1 MTKHKHKKKKNFQN
15 WLIPGMVIALLL
27 TGVLFLVKVFLAP
40 DRVHRQDHVAVTLLK
55 PPPPPEQKE
64 KPPEP
69 EQPKEQPKENI
80 IAPNEAPQQN
90 QDQNDDSPPPGA
102 DLGVDAEGGSGG
114 DSFGLV
120 GKKGGRAI
128 TLGGGGGKG
137 GLSGYSLMAKYGW
150 YTAKL
155 QDEIKQLM
163 RKRLDQ
169 NGGVPKGKYQATVHI
184 VLDPQGAVLNYR
196 IVASSGNDKID
207 EAISL
212 SLPGMRVS
220 QPPPE
225 GMPRSMTVRVSSHG

>member
-1 MTKHKHKKKKNFQN
+1 MTKHKHKKKGGFLN

-27 TGVLFLVKVFLAP
+27 TGILFLVKVFLAP
-40 DRVHRQDHVAVTLLK
+40 DTGHRKELYSVTLLK

-69 EQPKEQPKENI
+69 EPPKEQPKENI
-80 IAPNEAPQQN
+80 ITPNEAQQQ

-102 DLGVDAEGGSGG
+102 DLGVDAEGGAGG

-128 TLGGGGGKG
+128 TLGGGGGNG
-137 GLSGYSLMAKYGW
+137 GVSRLSLLTKYGW
-150 YTAKL
+150 YTSKL
-155 QDEIKQLM
+155 QDELKQLM

-169 NGGVPKGKYQATVHI
+169 NGGTPKGKYQATVHI

-196 IVASSGNDKID
+196 IVTSSGNDKID
-207 EAISL
+207 EAIKL

-225 GMPRSMTVRVSSHG
+225 GMPRSMTMRVISQG

>member
-1 MTKHKHKKKKNFQN
+1 MTKHKKKGSFQN
-15 WLIPGMVIALLL
+15 WLVPGMVIAVLL
-27 TGVLFLVKVFLAP
+27 TGILFLVKVFLAP
-40 DRVHRQDHVAVTLLK
+40 DSGHRKNQVAVTLLK

-69 EQPKEQPKENI
+69 EPPKEQPKENI
-80 IAPNEAPQQN
+80 VTPNEAQQQ

-102 DLGVDAEGGSGG
+102 DLGVDADAAGSGG
-114 DSFGLV
+114 DGFGLV
-120 GKKGGRAI
+120 AKKGGRAI
-128 TLGGGGGKG
+128 TLGGGGGG
-137 GLSGYSLMAKYGW
+137 NGVSRLSLLTKYGW
-150 YTAKL
+150 YTSKL
-155 QDEIKQLM
+155 TDEIKQQM

-184 VLDPQGAVLNYR
+184 VLDPQGEVLNYR

-207 EAISL
+207 EAIKL

-225 GMPRSMTVRVSSHG
+225 GMPRSMTVRVSSQG

>member
-1 MTKHKHKKKKNFQN
+1 MSKHKKKGNFQN

-27 TGVLFLVKVFLAP
+27 TGVLFLVKVFLSP
-40 DRVHRQDHVAVTLLK
+40 DSSHKKELFAVTLIK

-69 EQPKEQPKENI
+69 EPPKEQPKENI
-80 IAPNEAPQQN
+80 IAPDEAQQQ

-120 GKKGGRAI
+120 GKKGGRGI
-128 TLGGGGGKG
+128 TLGGGGGNG
-137 GLSGYSLMAKYGW
+137 GSRLSLLTKYGW
-150 YTAKL
+150 YTSKI
-155 QDEIKQLM
+155 QDELKQLM

-169 NGGVPKGKYQATVHI
+169 NGGTPKGKYKALVHI

-196 IVASSGNDKID
+196 IVDSSGNDKID
-207 EAISL
+207 EAIKL

-225 GMPRSMTVRVSSHG
+225 GMPRSMTLRVSSQG

>member
-1 MTKHKHKKKKNFQN
+1 MTKHKHKKKGGFLN

-27 TGVLFLVKVFLAP
+27 TGILFLVKIFLAP
-40 DRVHRQDHVAVTLLK
+40 DTGHRKDLVAVTLLK

-80 IAPNEAPQQN
+80 VTPNEAQQP

-102 DLGVDAEGGSGG
+102 DLGVDAEGGAGG

-128 TLGGGGGKG
+128 TLGGGGGG
-137 GLSGYSLMAKYGW
+137 GGASRLSLLTKYGW
-150 YTAKL
+150 YTSKI
-155 QDEIKQLM
+155 QDELKQQM

-169 NGGVPKGKYQATVHI
+169 NGGTPKGKYQATVHI
-184 VLDPQGAVLNYR
+184 VLDPQGVVLDYR

-207 EAISL
+207 EAIKL

-225 GMPRSMTVRVSSHG
+225 GMPRSMTMRVTSHG

>member
-1 MTKHKHKKKKNFQN
+1 MTKHKHKKKDSFQN

-27 TGVLFLVKVFLAP
+27 TGIVLLVKVFLAP
-40 DRVHRQDHVAVTLLK
+40 DSVHRKDLYSVTLLK

-69 EQPKEQPKENI
+69 EPPKEQPKENI
-80 IAPNEAPQQN
+80 IAPNEAQQQ

-102 DLGVDAEGGSGG
+102 DLGVDADASGAGG
-114 DSFGLV
+114 DSFGLLA
-120 GKKGGRAI
+120 KKGGRAI
-128 TLGGGGGKG
+128 TLGGGGAG
-137 GLSGYSLMAKYGW
+137 GGVNRLSLLTKYGW
-150 YTAKL
+150 YTSKL
-155 QDEIKQLM
+155 QDEIKQQM
-163 RKRLDQ
+163 RKRLDK

-184 VLDPQGAVLNYR
+184 VLDPQGEVLNYR

-207 EAISL
+207 EAIKL

-225 GMPRSMTVRVSSHG
+225 GMPRSMTVRVSSQG

>member
-1 MTKHKHKKKKNFQN
+1 MTKHKKKKSGILN

-27 TGVLFLVKVFLAP
+27 TGILFLVKVFLAP
-40 DRVHRQDHVAVTLLK
+40 DSVRRKDLVAVTLLK

-69 EQPKEQPKENI
+69 EPPKEQPKENI
-80 IAPNEAPQQN
+80 VTPNDTPQQQ

-102 DLGVDAEGGSGG
+102 DLGVDAEGGAGG
-114 DSFGLV
+114 DNFGLV

-128 TLGGGGGKG
+128 TLGGGGGG
-137 GLSGYSLMAKYGW
+137 SGVSRLSLLAKYGW
-150 YTAKL
+150 YTSKI
-155 QDEIKQLM
+155 QDEIKQQM

-169 NGGVPKGKYQATVHI
+169 NGGAPKGKYQATVHI
-184 VLDPQGAVLNYR
+184 VLDPQGAILNYR

-207 EAISL
+207 EAIKL

-225 GMPRSMTVRVSSHG
+225 GMPRSMTVRVSSQG

>member
-1 MTKHKHKKKKNFQN
+1 MTKHKHKKKGGFLN

-27 TGVLFLVKVFLAP
+27 TGILFLVKIFLAP
-40 DRVHRQDHVAVTLLK
+40 DTGHRKDLVAVTLLK

-69 EQPKEQPKENI
+69 EPPKEQPKEI
-80 IAPNEAPQQN
+80 VTPTEAQQQ

-102 DLGVDAEGGSGG
+102 DLGVDADASGSGG
-114 DSFGLV
+114 DSFGLLA
-120 GKKGGRAI
+120 KKGGRGI
-128 TLGGGGGKG
+128 TLGGGGGNG
-137 GLSGYSLMAKYGW
+137 GVSRLSLMAKYGW
-150 YTAKL
+150 YTSKI
-155 QDEIKQLM
+155 QDELKQQM

-169 NGGVPKGKYQATVHI
+169 NGGTPKGKYQATVHI

-196 IVASSGNDKID
+196 IVTSSGNDKID
-207 EAISL
+207 EAIKL

-225 GMPRSMTVRVSSHG
+225 GMPRSMTMRVTSQG

>member
-1 MTKHKHKKKKNFQN
+1 
-15 WLIPGMVIALLL
+15 MVIALLL
-27 TGVLFLVKVFLAP
+27 TGIVFLVKVFLAP
-40 DRVHRQDHVAVTLLK
+40 DSVRRKNQVAVTLLK

-80 IAPNEAPQQN
+80 IAPNETQQQN

-102 DLGVDAEGGSGG
+102 DLGVDAEGGAGG
-114 DSFGLV
+114 DGFGLV

-128 TLGGGGGKG
+128 TLGGGGGG
-137 GLSGYSLMAKYGW
+137 GGGSRLSLLAKYGW
-150 YTAKL
+150 YTSKI

-169 NGGVPKGKYQATVHI
+169 NGGMPKGKYQATVHI
-184 VLDPQGAVLNYR
+184 VLDSQGAVLKYR
-196 IVASSGNDKID
+196 IVGTSGNDKID
-207 EAISL
+207 DAIKL

-220 QPPPE
+220 QPPP
-225 GMPRSMTVRVSSHG
+225 GGNAPVDDGAGIFPGVRDIR

>member
-1 MTKHKHKKKKNFQN
+1 MTKHKHKKKGGFLN

-27 TGVLFLVKVFLAP
+27 TGILFLVKIFLAP
-40 DRVHRQDHVAVTLLK
+40 DTGHRKDLVAVTLLK
-55 PPPPPEQKE
+55 PPPPPEPKE

-69 EQPKEQPKENI
+69 EPPKEQPKENI
-80 IAPNEAPQQN
+80 VTPDEVQQQ

-102 DLGVDAEGGSGG
+102 DLGVDAEGGAGG

-128 TLGGGGGKG
+128 TLGGGGGNG
-137 GLSGYSLMAKYGW
+137 GVGRLSLLAKYGW
-150 YTAKL
+150 YTSKI
-155 QDEIKQLM
+155 QDELKQQM

-169 NGGVPKGKYQATVHI
+169 NGGTPKGKYQATVHI
-184 VLDPQGAVLNYR
+184 VLDPQGVVLNYR

-207 EAISL
+207 EAIKL

-225 GMPRSMTVRVSSHG
+225 GMPRSMTMRVSSQG